1 MSKIKRVLSEEA
13 MDARELVEMGLLTEE
28 EWLERYEPEWVDPV
42 EKLGD
47 VV

>member
-1 MSKIKRVLSEEA
+1 MSQIKRALSEEA
-13 MDARELVEMGLLTEE
+13 MDALELVELGQMTEQ
-28 EWLERYEPEWVDPV
+28 EWLDEYTTQWVDPV